1 MEHNKPRRAT
11 LLRDIRKNPFSYLL
25 VLPAVAYTFL
35 FGYCTLPYVIIAFQK
50 FNYKTGIFH
59 SEFVGL
65 KNTPEVQ
72 LVGNLVSHGLW
83 GEVYFGEGEYLHN
96 LDVVQAASPRN
107 QWRKFRQLG
116 KRGMFYPTHSIGP
129 VIKWFGQNR
138 IVSVASFG
146 TGSHTS
152 PLWRQDDTTIT
163 VCTTEKGRLIKLR
176 LDGSQ
181 AL

>member
-65 KNTPEVQ
+65 KRY
-72 LVGNLVSHGLW
+72 SW
-83 GEVYFGEGEYLHN
+83 
-96 LDVVQAASPRN
+96 
-107 QWRKFRQLG
+107 
-116 KRGMFYPTHSIGP
+116 
-129 VIKWFGQNR
+129 
-138 IVSVASFG
+138 
-146 TGSHTS
+146 
-152 PLWRQDDTTIT
+152 
-163 VCTTEKGRLIKLR
+163 
-176 LDGSQ
+176 
-181 AL
+181 